1 MEYPNSNLP
10 QVIRSPD
17 DESLG
22 MNAYLEQNYIFLGV
36 AYWKQAPE
44 LMSRVFDNPTPSDA
58 VTYAEV
64 HLFIP
69 RQRLVWQQ
77 INTSGGGGPGP
88 TPLGGVPGQFVDLP
102 PGRTAELRRR
112 KCGRR
117 KSLGRRPRRR
127 AHRLG
132 PPHPALDLPIDPGH
146 SAALATIL
154 QTVPTLPAFGGAN
167 FTPPKSG
174 RT

>member
-1 MEYPNSNLP
+1 MP
-10 QVIRSPD
+10 
-17 DESLG
+17 
-22 MNAYLEQNYIFLGV
+22 
-36 AYWKQAPE
+36 
-44 LMSRVFDNPTPSDA
+44 RVFDNPTPSDA

-102 PGRTAELRRR
+102 PV
-112 KCGRR
+112 
-117 KSLGRRPRRR
+117 
-127 AHRLG
+127 G
-132 PPHPALDLPIDPGH
+132 PPNSGGGSAGGGSLWVVGREGVPTGWDLLTQRWTCQLAPATQP
-146 SAALATIL
+146 ALATIL
-154 QTVPTLPAFGGAN
+154 QTAPTLPAFGGAN
-167 FTPPKSG
+167 FTPPNSG